1 MRAKP
6 VAMMPPRSLEKVGA
20 AVWHYFR
27 TTRRAG
33 KHHKAAGF
41 AGGTVL
47 DCSASRNIDPVP
59 RTSHR
64 VVTTVLSN
72 PTLLG
77 RRRIR
82 PLTLAIGYNLR

>member
-6 VAMMPPRSLEKVGA
+6 VAMTRPQTREKVLA
-20 AVWHYFR
+20 EVWHYFR

-33 KHHKAAGF
+33 KHRKAAGF

-64 VVTTVLSN
+64 VVTTVLDG
-72 PTLLG
+72 TGRG
-77 RRRIR
+77 RRA
-82 PLTLAIGYNLR
+82 PDG